1 MRRVDI
7 VMILGSVGLLLTVL
21 ELVRRRRLKEE
32 YSLLWLFTAVVLLA
46 LSLWKSSLDLIAK
59 LMGIFYPPTAL
70 FVVGFG
76 FVLLLLLYISTI
88 ISKLSSENNSLT
100 QRLAI
105 LDWRV
110 RQLEEQINERCGS
123 PFTGNTSGLDRWSR
137 AAPSPEG

>member
-1 MRRVDI
+1 MRKVEI
-7 VMILGSVGLLLTVL
+7 VMILGSVGLLLIVL

-32 YSLLWLFTAVVLLA
+32 YSLLWLLTAVVLLA
-46 LSLWKSSLDLIAK
+46 LSLWRSSLDLIAK

-76 FVLLLLLYISTI
+76 FVLLLLLYFSTI
-88 ISKLSSENNSLT
+88 ISRLSGENNSLT

-110 RQLEEQINERCGS
+110 RQLEEQVNE
-123 PFTGNTSGLDRWSR
+123 PFSQFDRN
-137 AAPSPEG
+137 

>member
-1 MRRVDI
+1 MRRVEI
-7 VMILGSVGLLLTVL
+7 VMILGSVGLLLIVL

-32 YSLLWLFTAVVLLA
+32 YSLLWLLTAVVLLA
-46 LSLWKSSLDLIAK
+46 LSLWRSSLDLIAK

-76 FVLLLLLYISTI
+76 FVLLLLLYFSTI
-88 ISKLSSENNSLT
+88 ISKLSGENSNLT

-110 RQLEEQINERCGS
+110 RQLEKQINERFS
-123 PFTGNTSGLDRWSR
+123 QFDRNQKM
-137 AAPSPEG
+137 

>member
-1 MRRVDI
+1 MRRVEI
-7 VMILGSVGLLLTVL
+7 VMILGSVGLLLIVL

-32 YSLLWLFTAVVLLA
+32 YSLLWLLTAVVLLA
-46 LSLWKSSLDLIAK
+46 LSLWRSSLDSTAK

-76 FVLLLLLYISTI
+76 FVLLLLLYFSTI

-105 LDWRV
+105 LDWQV
-110 RQLEEQINERCGS
+110 RQLEEQINERFS
-123 PFTGNTSGLDRWSR
+123 QFDRNQKM
-137 AAPSPEG
+137 

>member
-1 MRRVDI
+1 MRKVEI
-7 VMILGSVGLLLTVL
+7 VMILGSVGLLLIVL

-32 YSLLWLFTAVVLLA
+32 YSLLWLLTAVVLLA
-46 LSLWKSSLDLIAK
+46 LSLWRSSLDLIAK

-76 FVLLLLLYISTI
+76 FVLLLLLYFSTI
-88 ISKLSSENNSLT
+88 ISRLSGENNSLT

-110 RQLEEQINERCGS
+110 RQLEEQVNERFS
-123 PFTGNTSGLDRWSR
+123 QFDRS
-137 AAPSPEG
+137 

>member
-1 MRRVDI
+1 MRRVEI
-7 VMILGSVGLLLTVL
+7 VMILGSVGLLLIVL

-32 YSLLWLFTAVVLLA
+32 YSLLWLLTAVVLLA
-46 LSLWKSSLDLIAK
+46 LSLWRSSLDLIAK

-76 FVLLLLLYISTI
+76 FVLLLLLYFSTI
-88 ISKLSSENNSLT
+88 ISQLSGENNSLT

-110 RQLEEQINERCGS
+110 RQLEEQINEPIS
-123 PFTGNTSGLDRWSR
+123 QFDRN
-137 AAPSPEG
+137 